1 MKNNKEKILPFL
13 AIIVLIIGMSATLY
27 VHAQQSTIETS
38 TEMITINGS
47 SYKISE
53 LFTNIP
59 DETIETDDGAKTG
72 IPTDEIINHCA
83 IACPSCHTYTFISSD
98 GYQQTVTWEHMQQ
111 GVLSEEIRVFF
122 PDVAHAFWVRDII
135 EIEVD

>member
-1 MKNNKEKILPFL
+1 MTGNKEKILPFI
-13 AIIVLIIGMSATLY
+13 AMIVLIIGMSATLY
-27 VHAQQSTIETS
+27 VHAQQSTIQND
-38 TEMITINGS
+38 TEMIIINES
-47 SYKISE
+47 TYTLSE
-53 LFTNIP
+53 LFASISS
-59 DETIETDDGAKTG
+59 ETIETDDGAKTG

-83 IACPSCHTYTFISSD
+83 IDCPSCHTYTFISSD